1 MTTRRLMMFGQLEE
15 TKRPNLLVK
24 STLLFPSECCVYRL
38 QSLSIELQLHH
49 NLTTAHTIMTSL
61 MIPGRSG
68 RKEEETQLMPRP
80 CLCEIKCFTFG
91 FNKSSCAVWL
101 STQAAISVPYPS
113 GPQQSIFLQ
122 MFFPNAIDLVKEPN
136 TGNQCIL

>member
-1 MTTRRLMMFGQLEE
+1 MKIILIKTMTTRRLMMFGQLEE

-80 CLCEIKCFTFG
+80 CLCEISVLPLVSTSQVALCGSAHKRLFLYHIPADHNSRSSYKCSFRMRLT
-91 FNKSSCAVWL
+91 
-101 STQAAISVPYPS
+101 
-113 GPQQSIFLQ
+113 
-122 MFFPNAIDLVKEPN
+122 
-136 TGNQCIL
+136 